1 MRHGIPDHPEIEMA
15 LVELYRTTDE
25 KTYLDLSKFF
35 FDKRGKG
42 LFDGSQYRIDHKPF
56 RELTEIVGH
65 AVMSLYLNCGAADIY
80 IETGEQALWD
90 ALIRLWQSMTEH
102 KMYVTASVGSRYEGE
117 AFGEDYELPNVRAYA
132 ETCATVAN
140 VMWNWRMLLISGE
153 ERFADVMELAFYNGV
168 LSGISL
174 DGKEYFYVNP
184 LADRGKHRR
193 QRWFEC
199 ACCPPN
205 IARLLAS
212 LPGYFYSIS
221 PEGIWVHLYTQS
233 TARLGVMGN
242 SVTVIQRTNYPWN
255 GEVEI
260 VLQLKKEAS
269 FSLFLRI
276 PGWCRKAEVLVN
288 GEAIKELIQPGR
300 YLEIRRLWKP
310 GDRLQLSFYMP
321 IERIISH
328 PYIMENIDR
337 VALRRGPIIY
347 CVEQADNPDYDV
359 WSLMLPSDSPLEVEW
374 VPNLLNGVMVIR
386 GEALAIDTEEFKD
399 QLYQSSTNPPP
410 TQRPVR
416 FTAIPYYAWANRES
430 GPMTVWIRSPAYSL
444 NFR

>member
-1 MRHGIPDHPEIEMA
+1 M
-15 LVELYRTTDE
+15 
-25 KTYLDLSKFF
+25 
-35 FDKRGKG
+35 
-42 LFDGSQYRIDHKPF
+42 
-56 RELTEIVGH
+56 
-65 AVMSLYLNCGAADIY
+65 
-80 IETGEQALWD
+80 
-90 ALIRLWQSMTEH
+90 
-102 KMYVTASVGSRYEGE
+102 
-117 AFGEDYELPNVRAYA
+117 
-132 ETCATVAN
+132 
-140 VMWNWRMLLISGE
+140 
-153 ERFADVMELAFYNGV
+153 ERAFYNGV

-233 TARLGVMGN
+233 TASLGVMGN

-260 VLQLKKEAS
+260 VLQPKKEAS
-269 FSLFLRI
+269 FGLFLRI
-276 PGWCRKAEVLVN
+276 PGWCRKVEVLVN
-288 GEAIKELIQPGR
+288 GEAIKGLIRPGR
-300 YLEIRRLWKP
+300 YLEIRRLWKL

-328 PYIMENIDR
+328 PHIMENTDR

-347 CVEQADNPDYDV
+347 CVEQVDNPDCDV

-374 VPNLLNGVMVIR
+374 VSDLLNGVMVIR
-386 GEALAIDTEEFKD
+386 GEALAIDTEESKD
-399 QLYQSSTNPPP
+399 QLYQLATNPPP
-410 TQRPVR
+410 KVRHVR

-430 GPMTVWIRSPAYSL
+430 GPMTVWIRSLACSL
-444 NFR
+444 NIRRDNS